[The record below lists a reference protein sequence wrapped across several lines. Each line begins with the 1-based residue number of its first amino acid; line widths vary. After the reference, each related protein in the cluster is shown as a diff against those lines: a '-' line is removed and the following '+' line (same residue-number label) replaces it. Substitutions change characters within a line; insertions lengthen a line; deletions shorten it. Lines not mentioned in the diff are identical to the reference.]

1 MDEFYTG
8 LLIGALCAFIFVSI
22 VVFFACLGEDE
33 RKQERRETMD
43 LKHGKKRRKK

>member
-1 MDEFYTG
+1 MNEFYLG
-8 LLIGALCAFIFVSI
+8 LIIGALCAFVFAFI